1 MGKMHIYKV
10 LYFFGEFLHY
20 LSYNITC
27 NKEGVNLY
35 VLVNHGMVVRQWY
48 TVPVLGTYGRA
59 ILIEMKRSECYFTN
73 Q

>member
-1 MGKMHIYKV
+1 MRIYKV

-48 TVPVLGTYGRA
+48 TVPVLGHIRESNSYRY
-59 ILIEMKRSECYFTN
+59 EEV
-73 Q
+73 

>member
-1 MGKMHIYKV
+1 MRIYKV

-48 TVPVLGTYGRA
+48 TVPVLGHIRESNSYRD
-59 ILIEMKRSECYFTN
+59 EEV
-73 Q
+73 

>member
-48 TVPVLGTYGRA
+48 TVPVLGHIQESNSYRY
-59 ILIEMKRSECYFTN
+59 EEV
-73 Q
+73 